1 MAVRVKKFRV
11 RSNKVE
17 YREGEIIDGLSFN
30 DEERLIKDGFCE
42 RVNDDIGNEDD
53 IHEDEAEE
61 VIGNEE
67 VDEISNLEDEDISVE
82 LMDLSKMN
90 IEEAKNYLK
99 IIKDVADLET
109 LLQNE
114 TSGKNRKGIIE
125 FIDNLLLEQH
135 SNK

>member
-17 YREGEIIDGLSFN
+17 YREGEIIDGLSFV
-30 DEERLIKDGFCE
+30 DEERLIEDGFCE
-42 RVNDDIGNEDD
+42 RVNDDI
-53 IHEDEAEE
+53 HEDEEEE
-61 VIGNEE
+61 VTGNEE
-67 VDEISNLEDEDISVE
+67 VNEISNLEDEDISVE

-90 IEEAKNYLK
+90 IEEAKTYLEA
-99 IIKDVADLET
+99 IKDVSVLET

-114 TSGKNRKGIIE
+114 TSVKNRKGIVE

>member
-17 YREGEIIDGLSFN
+17 YREGEIIDGLSFD
-30 DEERLIKDGFCE
+30 DEERLIEDGFCE
-42 RVNDDIGNEDD
+42 RVNDDIGNVDD
-53 IHEDEAEE
+53 IHEDNAEE
-61 VIGNEE
+61 VTGNEE
-67 VDEISNLEDEDISVE
+67 AGEISNLEDEDISVE

-90 IEEAKNYLK
+90 VEDAKIYLET
-99 IIKDVADLET
+99 IKDVAVLET

-125 FIDNLLLEQH
+125 FIDSLLLQQH